1 MVTRAVWLA
10 VGTGALVALGAGL
23 GLRFLPQQTVPAPSL
38 RAMTPS
44 EVSPE
49 RPETE
54 PAAVHDACELE
65 RKRLSLLAAL
75 SGAPKLEA
83 HRAEV
88 LARAK
93 AEPVIFTSAPS
104 STPTTPLA
112 KSLRRRLFHDESPW
126 GAFETAFKKLSRKP
140 EQLREVLLTDGYL
153 YAEDPTVAA
162 MLATHVTLSHL
173 FREPEVQVQRGSTV
187 LRAGRKGD
195 DYVWLDGPDQGEP
208 ARLWLFDR
216 LAPAGAAFPEP
227 QHLVVSELAA
237 ELGTTEIRIE
247 RLTAEGITAE
257 LRYGDEAVP
266 AVLEN
271 QSGRLRLRCEQSAG
285 ELGRRVAEARSK
297 AKREAR
303 MVAALRRVVEQQIA
317 EGLPFDEP
325 KTEEGQQDGK
335 LRAEWRHA
343 YLRGDVEYTFNED
356 KYWVFDRKG
365 RPHVPQV
372 CVDFVL
378 DTWERMADSWYL
390 PRSEGR
396 ARRVGRFDFDSLEME
411 NRRSVEKL
419 LEFTKQ
425 HPDWFELKEV
435 PRRAQVPLRGRR
447 RFFERLY
454 QERHE
459 YRPGDVVVI
468 LGPRDDDLLHYHS
481 FFVVAAD
488 PVSGMP
494 TWLAAN
500 AGRPRVRTWEAEMQN
515 APKRAIIARV
525 RPRLEWLE
533 RLVGP
538 VTASNDALPP

>member
-1 MVTRAVWLA
+1 VTRATWLA
-10 VGTGALVALGAGL
+10 VGTGALVALGLGL
-23 GLRFLPQQTVPAPSL
+23 GPRLLPQRSQPAPAP
-38 RAMTPS
+38 RAVPTS

-49 RPETE
+49 ALE
-54 PAAVHDACELE
+54 PQPALAPDACELE
-65 RKRLSLLAAL
+65 RTRLSSLPSLP
-75 SGAPKLEA
+75 GAPKLEA

-93 AEPVIFTSAPS
+93 AEPVIFVSVPT
-104 STPTTPLA
+104 STPTASLA
-112 KSLRRRLFHDESPW
+112 KLLRRRLFTEESPW
-126 GAFETAFKKLSRKP
+126 GAFETAFKKLSSKP
-140 EQLREVLLTDGYL
+140 EQLRQVLLSDGYL

-162 MLATHVTLSHL
+162 MLATHVTLGHL
-173 FREPEVQVQRGSTV
+173 FNEPEVQVQRGATV
-187 LRAGRKGD
+187 LRAARKDD

-216 LAPAGAAFPEP
+216 LAPAGTAMPEP
-227 QHLVVSELAA
+227 LHLVVSELAA
-237 ELGTTEIRIE
+237 EVGTTELRIE
-247 RLTAEGITAE
+247 RLTAEGITAQ
-257 LRYGDEAVP
+257 LGYGDESIP

-271 QSGRLRLRCEQSAG
+271 DHGRLRLRCEQSGG
-285 ELGRRVAEARSK
+285 ELARRVVEARAK
-297 AKREAR
+297 ARREAR
-303 MVAALRRVVEQQIA
+303 MVAALRRVIEQQIA

-335 LRAEWRHA
+335 LRSEWRHA

-390 PRSEGR
+390 PRNEGR

-419 LEFTKQ
+419 IEFAKQ
-425 HPDWFELKEV
+425 HPDWFELREI
-435 PRRAQVPLRGRR
+435 PLSAQVPLRGRR

-454 QERHE
+454 QERRD

-488 PVSGMP
+488 PISGMP

-538 VTASNDALPP
+538 ATASNGSLPP